1 MLNLAMDTPTRVPD
15 QFTRA
20 AAHVN
25 GDPAAATADAITT
38 PTPRPEALPC

>member
-1 MLNLAMDTPTRVPD
+1 MLNLAMDTPARGPD

-25 GDPAAATADAITT
+25 GDQVTATADAITT

>member
-1 MLNLAMDTPTRVPD
+1 MLNLAIDAPARGPELP
-15 QFTRA
+15 TRA